1 MAHPI
6 GILCGLSLTGM
17 CGYGLYAQCIE
28 YMRRNDPC
36 VLPRVLKDGTVE
48 IRNYSD
54 TLVHIQRF
62 QIPGHSWSDI
72 DIPPTSS
79 YQIHPDYTPGKL
91 SQDDRYQELADHV
104 LLVYTGSFNRPIA
117 TTKLYMSM
125 LV

>member
-17 CGYGLYAQCIE
+17 CGYGLYVQCIE

-36 VLPRVLKDGTVE
+36 VFPRVLKDGTVE

-54 TLVHIQRF
+54 TPAHIQRF

-79 YQIHPDYTPGKL
+79 YQIDL
-91 SQDDRYQELADHV
+91 DQMSQDDRYQELEDHV
-104 LLVYTGSFNRPIA
+104 VLVYTGSFDRPIT
-117 TTKLYMSM
+117 TTKLYTSM